1 MIVTYKEVKKIKF
14 PVYILPNGNW
24 ETADGILFLDNEV
37 VDDKNMPGLSLGIR
51 RLQTPFT
58 ELLAL
63 KHSIDSLIGI
73 LKQTN
78 KKCFID
84 STGTPFIYQ
93 KTINAALKYYKIRKI
108 ELKDVASVIWLK
120 DINFPFTVPRPPAQE
135 MTWAGVLHIG
145 GLPWLL
151 YEYSEER
158 LKDTRRKV

>member
-1 MIVTYKEVKKIKF
+1 MIVTYKEIKKIQF
-14 PVYILPNGNW
+14 PVFILPNSNW
-24 ETADGILFLDNEV
+24 EAVDGILFLDNEV

-58 ELLAL
+58 ELLPL

-73 LKQTN
+73 LKQN
-78 KKCFID
+78 SKCFID
-84 STGTPFIYQ
+84 SAGTPFIYQ
-93 KTINAALKYYKIRKI
+93 KTLNSALKYYKIRKV
-108 ELKDVASVIWLK
+108 ERKEVASVVWLK
-120 DINFPFTVPRPPAQE
+120 NINFPFTVPRPPTVE
-135 MTWAGVLHIG
+135 TTWAGVLHIG

>member
-1 MIVTYKEVKKIKF
+1 MIITYKEIKKIQF
-14 PVYILPNGNW
+14 PVFILPNSNW
-24 ETADGILFLDNEV
+24 ESVDGILFLDNEV

-58 ELLAL
+58 ELLPL

-73 LKQTN
+73 LKQNT
-78 KKCFID
+78 KTFID
-84 STGTPFIYQ
+84 SGGTPFIYQ
-93 KTINAALKYYKIRKI
+93 KTMNSALKYYKIRKV
-108 ELKDVASVIWLK
+108 EQKKVASVLWLK
-120 DINFPFTVPRPPAQE
+120 DINFPFTIPRPPPRE
-135 MTWAGVLHIG
+135 TTWAGVLHIG

>member
-1 MIVTYKEVKKIKF
+1 MILTYKEVKKIKF
-14 PVYILPNGNW
+14 PVFILPNSNW
-24 ETADGILFLDNEV
+24 EAIDGILFLDNEI

-58 ELLAL
+58 ELLPL

-73 LKQTN
+73 LKQ
-78 KKCFID
+78 KSKCFID
-84 STGTPFIYQ
+84 SAGTPFIYQ
-93 KTINAALKYYKIRKI
+93 KTMNSALKYYKIRKV
-108 ELKDVASVIWLK
+108 ERKEVASVVWLK
-120 DINFPFTVPRPPAQE
+120 DINFPFTVPRPPPIE
-135 MTWAGVLHIG
+135 TTWAGVLHIG